1 MPIRI
6 ILNVP
11 KWCHFGRN
19 PAANAD
25 RKGSWLSTAPWV
37 QGYPIPS
44 WAWLRTCLR
53 AWSKPP
59 DPQRVTAGSPPAF
72 PTSDLS
78 ELNGLTN
85 GGKTNRSNQRFPNLT
100 SGNRMKIGDRWAS
113 FSNGSYGNF
122 HGWFMMFMG
131 FAKWKSMET
140 TEVATGMLPSLT
152 GGPHKSSNHLKFI
165 SNPLKSC
172 RNLQKLW
179 QKRKKPPYFNTQSP
193 SLFPFPNPQLLGRD
207 TPRAPREL
215 DFRNSLI
222 SHGIDWK
229 SQADGHQWWPMWIL
243 NDLKLGCII

>member
-6 ILNVP
+6 ILP

-44 WAWLRTCLR
+44 WAWLRTWLR

-113 FSNGSYGNF
+113 FSNGCYGNF

-152 GGPHKSSNHLKFI
+152 GGPHKSSNQI
-165 SNPLKSC
+165 KSSQILETC
-172 RNLQKLW
+172 RNLQKW
-179 QKRKKPPYFNTQSP
+179 KKTPYFNTQSP
-193 SLFPFPNPQLLGRD
+193 SLFPFPNPK
-207 TPRAPREL
+207 L
-215 DFRNSLI
+215 D
-222 SHGIDWK
+222 GPD
-229 SQADGHQWWPMWIL
+229 QWWPMWIL
-243 NDLKLGCII
+243 NDLKQGCII